1 MESDLAMVDHGEI
14 EVIGVDPNMGVRYD
28 GHCSIGMATGAHAV
42 YTLWN
47 EGMDFSRFQSA
58 TWESWWR

>member
-42 YTLWN
+42 YTL
-47 EGMDFSRFQSA
+47 
-58 TWESWWR
+58 